1 MGSMLRTQWAL
12 WLSISAWAF
21 LGTCREKTNTQQQRR
36 THTHSSFLRPCSLRP
51 RSALSCRMISPALTL
66 ASYNPHVRKEMRSFR
81 FGWWSGCSWARDY
94 YKIYS
99 LEQIHNLV
107 LCFKCDV
114 TSSWLINTTLSHS
127 TDSCICLLQMISLH
141 ESNMCSLWNFEVECL
156 SKLHGFIPLARLQV
170 MNLKQLNL
178 EQVN

>member
-1 MGSMLRTQWAL
+1 MSPQSTLREYSL
-12 WLSISAWAF
+12 V
-21 LGTCREKTNTQQQRR
+21 QQKGLY
-36 THTHSSFLRPCSLRP
+36 TLPHSTFWDPVRLRPNSGLCF
-51 RSALSCRMISPALTL
+51 RMISAALTL

-81 FGWWSGCSWARDY
+81 FGWWSGCSWAHDY

-107 LCFKCDV
+107 LCFKCDL
-114 TSSWLINTTLSHS
+114 TSSWLINTTLSHI

-156 SKLHGFIPLARLQV
+156 SKLHGFILLARLQV